1 MSSAA
6 VSRRSLLHEVL
17 SHAEVV
23 ELGLD
28 GSVEDLPPLTTRWTP
43 ACARAVL
50 AFCWGYFLLFW
61 GAAALLLR
69 SVLQQHPDTLL
80 PGAAQLAFAA
90 ACSSCLVAAEFGL
103 YCYVRARNAVP
114 SSSSSSSSS
123 AYPPSR
129 CCVFSHFGL
138 SALSRLCC
146 FLQLFFLLHSL
157 LLPAPMFACAA
168 FTVSLTGAAQER
180 HGGDPQVGSPY
191 VSPKAALALTNCLF
205 FLDLPGITLHVK
217 ASFLPLEQLEAHEF
231 LASLVSLVRLYSGD
245 FCMLLYLVFALC
257 TFGGNV
263 LFFMLLAFLLLKLKA
278 SCVAALLAHVAS
290 VFGIWDAE

>member
-6 VSRRSLLHEVL
+6 GTRRSLLHDVL

-28 GSVEDLPPLTTRWTP
+28 GSIEDLPPLTTRWTP
-43 ACARAVL
+43 SCAWAVL
-50 AFCWGYFLLFW
+50 AFCWGYFLFFW
-61 GAAALLLR
+61 SAAALALR

-80 PGAAQLAFAA
+80 PGCAELAFAA
-90 ACSSCLVAAEFGL
+90 ACSGLLVAAEFAL
-103 YCYVRARNAVP
+103 YCYVKAKNAVA
-114 SSSSSSSSS
+114 SSSGPMGSPYTPTRS
-123 AYPPSR
+123 
-129 CCVFSHFGL
+129 CVFSHFGL
-138 SALSRLCC
+138 SALSRICC
-146 FLQLFFLLHSL
+146 FLQLFFLLHSR
-157 LLPAPMFACAA
+157 LLPVPMFACAA
-168 FTVSLTGAAQER
+168 FTVSLTER
-180 HGGDPQVGSPY
+180 QLDSAGENPQTGSPF
-191 VSPKAALALTNCLF
+191 VSPRAALALTNCLF

-245 FCMLLYLVFALC
+245 FCMLLYLIFALC

-263 LFFMLLAFLLLKLKA
+263 LFFMLLTFLLLKLKA